1 MHFKIFNLILICSL
15 IVTDT
20 YIWKQKSLAIIH
32 LLLYNLHGSTLKET
46 LIRFGIQ
53 YFISFIS
60 EKFTDLLTNKQNVY
74 VSGGIT
80 KTKN

>member
-1 MHFKIFNLILICSL
+1 MLFS
-15 IVTDT
+15 IVFF
-20 YIWKQKSLAIIH
+20 YWKQKSLAIIH
-32 LLLYNLHGSTLKET
+32 LLLYNLHGSILKET
-46 LIRFGIQ
+46 SIRFGIQ

-60 EKFTDLLTNKQNVY
+60 EKFTDLVTNKQNVY

>member
-1 MHFKIFNLILICSL
+1 MLFS
-15 IVTDT
+15 IVFF
-20 YIWKQKSLAIIH
+20 YWKQKSLAIIH
-32 LLLYNLHGSTLKET
+32 LLLFKVLKET
-46 LIRFGIQ
+46 SIRFGIQ

-60 EKFTDLLTNKQNVY
+60 EKFTDLVTNKQNVY

>member
-1 MHFKIFNLILICSL
+1 MLFSL
-15 IVTDT
+15 VFF
-20 YIWKQKSLAIIH
+20 YWKQKSLAIIH

-46 LIRFGIQ
+46 SIRFGIQ

-60 EKFTDLLTNKQNVY
+60 EKFTDLVTNKQNVY

-80 KTKN
+80 KKKN

>member
-1 MHFKIFNLILICSL
+1 MFFF
-15 IVTDT
+15 
-20 YIWKQKSLAIIH
+20 YWKQKSLAIIH

-46 LIRFGIQ
+46 LIGFGIQ